1 MSMILTVSK
10 FMKQGVE
17 ELTTQEIHDCREY
30 YLGVLP
36 NSTKSS
42 REGVKNQLAIL
53 EEELNKR
60 DLGTSS
66 EPEEVKIEV
75 TELSLLK
82 ELVETNKKI
91 SSWVTFMGAVV
102 LIQIIIGVIVGFI
115 LMP

>member
-1 MSMILTVSK
+1 MVLTVSK
-10 FMKQGVE
+10 FIKNGVE

-30 YLGVLP
+30 YLDSLS
-36 NSTKSS
+36 NATKIS
-42 REGVKNQLAIL
+42 REGFQRQLTVL
-53 EEELNKR
+53 EKELNKR
-60 DLGTSS
+60 ELGDKYV
-66 EPEEVKIEV
+66 EIPKEEVEI

-102 LIQIIIGVIVGFI
+102 LIQIIIGVIIGFI

>member
-1 MSMILTVSK
+1 MNAVIKLN
-10 FMKQGVE
+10 QNGAPA
-17 ELTTQEIHDCREY
+17 LTTQELQEAKKQILEM
-30 YLGVLP
+30 LP
-36 NSTKSS
+36 NATKIS
-42 REGVKNQLAIL
+42 RESFERQLEAIDRESKNREFEIP
-53 EEELNKR
+53 
-60 DLGTSS
+60 S
-66 EPEEVKIEV
+66 EPKEVKVEV